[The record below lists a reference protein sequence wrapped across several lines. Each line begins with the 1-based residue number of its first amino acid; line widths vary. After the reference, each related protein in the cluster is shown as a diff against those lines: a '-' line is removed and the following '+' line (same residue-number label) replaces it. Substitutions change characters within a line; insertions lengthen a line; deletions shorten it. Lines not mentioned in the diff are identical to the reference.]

1 MAILPIVTIRS
12 VEEKYLHMLEKF
24 GIHPLLAKL
33 WTSRGIN
40 NINQIQYDWIS
51 LIPPNYLNQVN
62 DAAKHLTDAIIEN
75 KSILIVADYDCDGAT
90 ACALGIRALR
100 EMKANVDFI
109 VPNRFKNGYGL
120 SVDIIEQILLNRK
133 CKPDII
139 LTVDNGISSID
150 GIQYA
155 NENNIQ
161 VIVTDHHLPG
171 IKLPNALSIV
181 NPNHPDCKFPS
192 KNLSGVGVIFYLMIA
207 VRAEMRRRKIYCNNT
222 GPKLNEL
229 VDLVAL
235 GTIADLVKL
244 DANNRLIVTQG
255 LNRIR
260 NGYTKPGIK
269 ALFKIANRQINKAD
283 SCDLGFYIAP
293 RLNAAGRLSDMSLGI
308 LCLITDEYDEALQI
322 AMELDN
328 INKYRRSIENKMNE
342 EALSD
347 ITDYNKFEEKNT
359 ICIYNEKWHSGVV
372 GLVASKLKERFW
384 KPTIVFANSSDIEIR
399 GSARSVMDLNIRDIL
414 DIIAK
419 NHPNIIKHFG
429 GHAMAAGLTLNI
441 NDYVEFTE
449 IFENTVKSITNNS
462 KITPKIETDGSL
474 EIEYTNLEISRLLK
488 KQVWGSGFPS
498 PIFVDD
504 FKVISQKTIK
514 GHHKKLILKREEI
527 KFDAIW
533 FNNIDNLSENIKAV
547 YKIDENIWNGKS
559 HLQLLIEHIHKQ

>member
-1 MAILPIVTIRS
+1 MAIFPRITIRS
-12 VEEKYLHMLEKF
+12 VEKESLNMLEKF

-33 WTSRGIN
+33 WASRGIT
-40 NINQIQYDWIS
+40 NINQVRYDWTS

-62 DAAKHLTDAIIEN
+62 DAAKHLADAIMGN

-90 ACALGIRALR
+90 ACAVGIRALR
-100 EMKANVDFI
+100 AMSANVDFI

-120 SVDIIEQILLNRK
+120 SVDIIEQILLSRK
-133 CKPDII
+133 YKPDII

-155 NENNIQ
+155 NDNNIQ

-171 IKLPNALSIV
+171 SKLPNALSIV
-181 NPNHPDCKFPS
+181 NPNHPDCNFPS

-207 VRAEMRRRKIYCNNT
+207 LRAEMRRRKIYCNNS

-269 ALFKIANRQINKAD
+269 ALFKIANKQINNAD

-308 LCLITDEYDEALQI
+308 LCLITDEYDEALKI
-322 AMELDN
+322 AIELNN
-328 INKYRRSIENKMNE
+328 INKCRRSIENIMNE

-347 ITDYNKFEEKNT
+347 ITDYEFEEKNT
-359 ICIYNEKWHSGVV
+359 ICVYNEKWHSGVV
-372 GLVASKLKERFW
+372 GLVASKLKEIFW
-384 KPTIVFANSSDIEIR
+384 KPTIVFANSGINEIR
-399 GSARSVMDLNIRDIL
+399 GSARSVLDLNIRDIL

-419 NHPNIIKHFG
+419 NNPNIIKQFG
-429 GHAMAAGLTLNI
+429 GHAMAAGLTLGVN
-441 NDYVEFTE
+441 NYVEFTE
-449 IFENTVKSITNNS
+449 IFEDTVKSITNNS
-462 KITPKIETDGSL
+462 KINPIIETDGSL
-474 EIEYTNLEISRLLK
+474 KIEYTNLEISRLLK
-488 KQVWGSGFPS
+488 KQVWGSGFSS
-498 PIFVDD
+498 PIFIDD
-504 FKVISQKTIK
+504 FKVISQKIIK
-514 GHHKKLILKREEI
+514 NNHKKLILKRGEM

-533 FNNIDNLSENIKAV
+533 FNHTDNLPEKIKAV

-559 HLQLLIEHIHKQ
+559 NLQLLIEHIQLL